1 MKIVR
6 TLQSKAFVGKNKKEK
21 FDSIDSDICDF
32 PNFRSFTK
40 NETRVFLLGN
50 LLGISEVENLLSYS
64 DCKIISDHVLNANGS
79 FSIIIEKKDRLIA
92 ITDAAGSIPLYYGYG
107 PGGFAVGNP
116 VHEVAKATGLTT
128 ADEVS
133 MIDFLCNHVVCYPY
147 TWYQNVFMAAPGSC
161 TTFYPDGKIEVETY
175 WQPREQTD
183 VYDSN
188 VNIDFWAAKLKTEVK
203 NAIERSLVD
212 VKKLRVL
219 FSGGEDSRAVLGL
232 VPKGLEI
239 IPSTVLERKN
249 REYHL
254 AKQAARLMGYNLDW
268 IVRPPNY
275 YRSELIEKAEM
286 VGPGMD
292 LRNTH
297 MFGSLTKQ
305 LVDGDAILGGYSADT
320 LFKTNFLGNVLQ
332 SKRTKKESISFPDS
346 KYIHSLRYF
355 EERGLLFR
363 DDLVK
368 EVKKRRLLHHNTIKK
383 YRPLTA
389 GNWHS
394 LWPISNRNSYPH
406 YLACLRIGTKVIE
419 PFVDNKVYQLASVMP
434 DICRINRK
442 VFNKAFAKEMGLAG
456 WYPTSGGRIPAANNL
471 WINYLYRLYK
481 KYRKKIIEFEYEK
494 GYGSSWSADEGGW
507 YPVNPA
513 DHFDEATC
521 QFLNQ
526 NLAKVLKDGNPEK
539 FWNNPI
545 NKRGLN
551 ALKVRALTLAFD
563 VEKIGSQNK

>member
-1 MKIVR
+1 MIIVR
-6 TLQSKAFVGKNKKEK
+6 KFSKKPQSKNNNTAINKE
-21 FDSIDSDICDF
+21 DVDF
-32 PNFRSFTK
+32 IHIPNFRVFAK
-40 NETRVFLLGN
+40 NEKRVSILGN
-50 LLGISEVENLLSYS
+50 LEGISDDEILLSY
-64 DCKIISDHVLNANGS
+64 INFQTIAGHVLKANGS

-275 YRSELIEKAEM
+275 YRSKLIEKAEM

-292 LRNTH
+292 LRNAH
-297 MFGSLTKQ
+297 MFGSISNQ
-305 LVDGDAILGGYSADT
+305 LVDCDAILGAYAADS
-320 LFKTNFLGNVLQ
+320 LFKTSFMGNIDF
-332 SKRTKKESISFPDS
+332 SKKIKQESIRIPD
-346 KYIHSLRYF
+346 KEYIHSLRYF

-368 EVKKRRLLHHNTIKK
+368 EVKKRRLLHHETIKK
-383 YRPLTA
+383 FRPLTA

-394 LWPISNRNSYPH
+394 LWPISNRNAYPH
-406 YLACLRIGTKVIE
+406 YLTCLRIGTKVIE
-419 PFVDNKVYQLASVMP
+419 PFIDNKVYQLASVMP

-513 DHFDEATC
+513 DHFDKDTC
-521 QFLNQ
+521 DFLNQ
-526 NLAKVLKDGNPEK
+526 NLAKVLKDGDPEK

-551 ALKVRALTLAFD
+551 ALKVRALTLVFD
-563 VEKIGSQNK
+563 VDRIGSQNQ